1 MQIKRCVVSDFESSV
16 AEVSLEDRLRKSYE
30 VANGQAKE

>member
-1 MQIKRCVVSDFESSV
+1 MQMKRCVVSDFEL

-30 VANGQAKE
+30 VANGQAEE